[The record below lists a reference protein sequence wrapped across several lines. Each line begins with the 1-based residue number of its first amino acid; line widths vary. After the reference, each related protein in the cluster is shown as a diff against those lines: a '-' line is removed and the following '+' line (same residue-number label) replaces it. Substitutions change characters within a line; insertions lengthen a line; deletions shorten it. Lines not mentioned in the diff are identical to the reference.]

1 MADLSTDLSTYDAES
16 ITVRGESLSEEIM
29 GVRGFGESMLLLV
42 TGEKPT
48 EGEGRLA
55 DAMLSSLMVHGVT
68 PHAIA
73 TRMTLLAEPNSV
85 QGAVAAGLLGVGDR
99 FVGAMQEC
107 TELIYELDAEDAS
120 VEALVESYRERGEP
134 FPGIGHPFHEPVDPR
149 AVRLFDIAEE
159 EGVASEGIERI
170 RAIQDEFEAATG
182 KHLVINLTGAI
193 AAVAYDMGLSS
204 ETARGLAIVSRAAG
218 LVAEVV
224 EERENPNAMEM
235 WQLIEEEMAYP
246 TYE

>member
-1 MADLSTDLSTYDAES
+1 MADMETELSTYDAES
-16 ITVRGESLSEEIM
+16 ITVRGESLSEEVM

-48 EGEGRLA
+48 DGEGRVA
-55 DAMLSSLMVHGVT
+55 DAILSSLMVHGLT

-73 TRMTLLAEPNSV
+73 TRMVLLAEPNSV

-107 TELIYELDAEDAS
+107 TELLYELDAEDAT
-120 VEALVESYRERGEP
+120 VEELVESYREAGEP

-149 AVRLFDIAEE
+149 AVRLFEIAEE
-159 EGVASEGIERI
+159 EGIAGEGVERV
-170 RAIQDEFEAATG
+170 RAVQDEFEAVTG
-182 KHLVINLTGAI
+182 KRLVINLTGAI
-193 AAVAYDMGLSS
+193 AAVAYDMDLSP
-204 ETARGLAIVSRAAG
+204 EAARGLAIVSRAAG

-224 EERENPNAMEM
+224 EERENPMAMEL
-235 WQLIEEEMAYP
+235 WELAEEHLDYP
-246 TYE
+246 TY

>member
-1 MADLSTDLSTYDAES
+1 MGDLETDLSTYDAES
-16 ITVRGESLSEEIM
+16 ITVRGESLSSDIM
-29 GVRGFGESMLLLV
+29 GVRGFGESMLLLI

-48 EGEGRLA
+48 EGEGKIA
-55 DAMLSSLMVHGVT
+55 DAILSSLMVHGVT

-107 TELIYELDAEDAS
+107 TELVYELDAEDAS
-120 VEALVESYRERGEP
+120 VEGLVESYREAGEP

-149 AVRLFDIAEE
+149 AVRLFELAEE
-159 EGVASEGIERI
+159 EGIAGEGVERI
-170 RAIQDEFEAATG
+170 RAVQDEFEETTG
-182 KHLVINLTGAI
+182 KRLVINLTGAI
-193 AAVAYDMGLSS
+193 AAVAYDMDLSPDA
-204 ETARGLAIVSRAAG
+204 ARGLAVVSRAAG

-224 EERENPNAMEM
+224 EERENPMAMDI
-235 WQLIEEEMAYP
+235 WQLVEEHVDYP
-246 TYE
+246 TY